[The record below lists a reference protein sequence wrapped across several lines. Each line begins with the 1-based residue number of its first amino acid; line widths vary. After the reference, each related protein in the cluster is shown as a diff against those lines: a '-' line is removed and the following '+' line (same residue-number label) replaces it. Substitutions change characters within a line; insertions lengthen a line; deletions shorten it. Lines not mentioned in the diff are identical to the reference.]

1 MSFFTPKVAVT
12 ALENIDGLAGGPRTD
27 PQLREALSKGGVGLW
42 SWDLTSDRFSAD
54 DVTRS
59 LWGLEWRGEIPAERI
74 LDSVHPTDAGRVR
87 AMAEAAR
94 DGNDEAD
101 IVFRVRRP
109 GGEIRWT
116 RVRAHVSDTI
126 EGRRLAGVAIDITER
141 MRVESALTATEARL
155 KRAQELGGALAFE
168 WDARTDTVVAAPA
181 FKALYGLTPGEP
193 MSIATC
199 LSRVHPDDRE
209 RVEEDQYRL
218 LASPGPYESEF
229 RVVLPNGAV
238 RWILARGE
246 SVREGSAP
254 PTGIAGINIDI
265 TARKQVEEE
274 LRQSKREARTRF
286 REVRAL
292 YQHAPVGLALLDLDM
307 RFLRVNEFLRDITGL
322 AAEEH
327 VGRSIFEILPDLR
340 EGLEPALRRV
350 IESGEPIRNIEVEGG
365 TPREPEVKV
374 WWRLHVY
381 YLTDDYGATPGIG
394 LVAEDVTARKRA
406 EYARDLLG
414 RELSHRIKNL
424 FAVVA
429 SIVTLSA
436 RGNDTL
442 QAFARTIRARI
453 EALGRAHD
461 YVRPAEWESG
471 GPAAARTL
479 HGLLAG
485 LLGPYRGEA
494 GERIRI
500 AGDDPAIG
508 PTTAT
513 ALGLAFHEFATNAVK
528 YGALSEPEGVVELA
542 CRGGAETFELVWTER
557 GGAPVRGAPTTAGF
571 GSLLARRSIT
581 LDLGGTIEAAWPPE
595 GLTIRVRVPLERLTA

>member
-1 MSFFTPKVAVT
+1 M
-12 ALENIDGLAGGPRTD
+12 
-27 PQLREALSKGGVGLW
+27 
-42 SWDLTSDRFSAD
+42 
-54 DVTRS
+54 
-59 LWGLEWRGEIPAERI
+59 
-74 LDSVHPTDAGRVR
+74 
-87 AMAEAAR
+87 
-94 DGNDEAD
+94 
-101 IVFRVRRP
+101 
-109 GGEIRWT
+109 
-116 RVRAHVSDTI
+116 
-126 EGRRLAGVAIDITER
+126 
-141 MRVESALTATEARL
+141 
-155 KRAQELGGALAFE
+155 
-168 WDARTDTVVAAPA
+168 
-181 FKALYGLTPGEP
+181 
-193 MSIATC
+193 
-199 LSRVHPDDRE
+199 
-209 RVEEDQYRL
+209 
-218 LASPGPYESEF
+218 
-229 RVVLPNGAV
+229 VLPNGAV

-274 LRQSKREARTRF
+274 PRQSKREARTRF
-286 REVRAL
+286 REVP
-292 YQHAPVGLALLDLDM
+292 APVPACPGRAGAARSRHALPARRRVPARHHRACGRRACRPLDL
-307 RFLRVNEFLRDITGL
+307 RDPAGSARRPRAG
-322 AAEEH
+322 AAAGHRERRADPQH
-327 VGRSIFEILPDLR
+327 RGRGRHAAQPD
-340 EGLEPALRRV
+340 
-350 IESGEPIRNIEVEGG
+350 
-365 TPREPEVKV
+365 VKV

-406 EYARDLLG
+406 EHARDLLG

-461 YVRPAEWESG
+461 YVRPAEWEGG

-485 LLGPYRGEA
+485 LLGPYQQQT

-500 AGDDPAIG
+500 AGDDQAIG

-542 CRGGAETFELVWTER
+542 CQGGAETFEVVWTER
-557 GGAPVRGAPTTAGF
+557 GGAPVRGAPTTEGF